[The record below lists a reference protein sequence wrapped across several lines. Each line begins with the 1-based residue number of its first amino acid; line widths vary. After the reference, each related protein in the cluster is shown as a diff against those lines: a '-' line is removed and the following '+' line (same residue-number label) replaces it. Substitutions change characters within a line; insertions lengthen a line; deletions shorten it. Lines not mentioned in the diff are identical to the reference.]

1 MKKVTLQKRVQIAN
15 DIMNYVYTHI
25 ETNINIDELSSD
37 LKISKFHM
45 HRIFKEI
52 FGKNIYESIKSI
64 RLQKASNL
72 LLTNR
77 YSTISDVANIC
88 GYSSQT
94 SFLRVFKERFGMTP
108 KEWKKGGYKKFSQ
121 HIIEQSKKA
130 KKSTA
135 KFDHLEPTIVKMP
148 FIECYYIRHSGYNSQ
163 IKQTWQKLQTWVFS
177 NNITGYKQIA
187 LFHDNPTITPLAE
200 CQYVACIVVE
210 NGIKVKSDRLPK
222 FNILDGI
229 YARFDLEGEQG
240 DMLKFIQWVYH
251 DWLPKSEYETTTK
264 PPYVI
269 YKKNNYL
276 SDDSRFS
283 ISFYL
288 SIKF

>member
-1 MKKVTLQKRVQIAN
+1 MKKEILQKRVQIAN
-15 DIMNYVYTHI
+15 DIMYYIYTHI
-25 ETNINIDELSSD
+25 DTNIEMQELSED

-45 HRIFKEI
+45 HRVFKDIFS
-52 FGKNIYESIKSI
+52 KNIYESIKSI

-77 YSTISDVANIC
+77 YSTITQVANIC

-108 KEWKKGGYKKFSQ
+108 KEWRVGGYKSYSQ
-121 HIIEQSKKA
+121 QIIEQSPKA

-135 KFDHLEPTIVKMP
+135 KFDHIEPSIVKMP
-148 FIECYYIRHSGYNSQ
+148 LIQSYYIRHSGYNAE
-163 IKQTWQKLQTWVFS
+163 IKQTWQKLQTWAFS
-177 NNITGYKQIA
+177 NNVTEFRHIA
-187 LFHDNPTITPLAE
+187 LFHDNPTITPLDE
-200 CQYVACIVVE
+200 CQYVACIAVDAKA
-210 NGIKVKSDRLPK
+210 KVKSDRLPK
-222 FNILDGI
+222 FNISDGI
-229 YARFDLEGEQG
+229 YAKFDLVAKQG
-240 DMLKFIQWVYH
+240 DMLKFMQWAYH
-251 DWLPKSEYETTTK
+251 EWLPKSEYETTTK

-269 YKKNNYL
+269 YRKNNYL
-276 SDDSRFS
+276 SDDNEFD

>member
-1 MKKVTLQKRVQIAN
+1 MKKETLQKRVQIAN
-15 DIMNYVYTHI
+15 AIMYYIYTHI
-25 ETNINIDELSSD
+25 ETNIDMEELSGD
-37 LKISKFHM
+37 LNISKFHM
-45 HRIFKEI
+45 HRIFKDI

-72 LLTNR
+72 LLTNK
-77 YSTISDVANIC
+77 YSTINDIAGIC
-88 GYSSQT
+88 GYSSQS

-108 KEWKKGGYKKFSQ
+108 KEWKRGGYKKFSQ
-121 HIIEQSKKA
+121 HIIEQSQKA

-148 FIECYYIRHSGYNSQ
+148 LIQSYYIRHSGYNAQ
-163 IKQTWQKLQTWVFS
+163 ISSAWQKLQTWIFS
-177 NNITGYKQIA
+177 NDVLECRQIA
-187 LFHDNPTITPLAE
+187 LFHDNPTITPLQE
-200 CQYVACIVVE
+200 CQYVACIAVDKGVK
-210 NGIKVKSDRLPK
+210 IKSDRLPK
-222 FNILDGI
+222 FNISDGI

-251 DWLPKSEYETTTK
+251 EWLPKSEYETTTK

-276 SDDSRFS
+276 SEDGMFD